1 MVFNSYTA
9 PPPEQPNPFPF
20 SLTVPT
26 GTPGELVPV
35 FKITR
40 GEAFDPLA
48 ANNAFRYVVE
58 INAVFAGVD
67 ERPDRLETSFIA
79 AIDPT
84 VAVPAGGAAIVVSR
98 TPGYHTHKEYSTA
111 GWDGTGLVVSL
122 LRAGEDRTYT
132 GFITSKRLTH
142 ATTIAL
148 VQL

>member
-40 GEAFDPLA
+40 GEAFDSV
-48 ANNAFRYVVE
+48 NGVSVNAFRYVVE
-58 INAVFAGVD
+58 IEAVFAGED

-84 VAVPAGGAAIVVSR
+84 VLGGAAVVVSR
-98 TPGYHTHKEYSTA
+98 TPGYHTHKEISTA
-111 GWDGTGLVVSL
+111 HWDGTGLVVSL
-122 LRAGEDRTYT
+122 LRADVSRKYT
-132 GFITSKRLTH
+132 GFLTSKRLTH
-142 ATTIAL
+142 ATTITL
-148 VQL
+148 LQL

>member
-26 GTPGELVPV
+26 GAAGELVPV
-35 FKITR
+35 LKITR

-58 INAVFAGVD
+58 IEAVFAGDD

-79 AIDPT
+79 AIDNT
-84 VAVPAGGAAIVVSR
+84 ILGGAAVVVSR
-98 TPGYHTHKEYSTA
+98 TPGYHTHKEISTA
-111 GWDGTGLVVSL
+111 HWDGTGLVVSL
-122 LRAGEDRTYT
+122 LRADVSRKYT
-132 GFITSKRLTH
+132 GFLTSKRLTH
-142 ATTIAL
+142 ATTITLLAL
-148 VQL
+148 